1 MKILTPRPLVRLLV
15 LLAAELIFLISL
27 SDSWAMIEITCLAEL
42 HVKTS
47 LYVCWVNGILL
58 ICG

>member
-27 SDSWAMIEITCLAEL
+27 SDSWGNDRNYMFSGAPCEVVI
-42 HVKTS
+42 V
-47 LYVCWVNGILL
+47 L
-58 ICG
+58 IFG

>member
-27 SDSWAMIEITCLAEL
+27 SDSWAMIEITCLPEL
-42 HVKTS
+42 HVKS
-47 LYVCWVNGILL
+47 SFYIFRVNGILL
-58 ICG
+58 I